1 MTVLV
6 FTVRPKA
13 AAATISTMKA
23 KATAVRNASVAA
35 IMAAALINPTAHADV
50 SCSAPCT
57 VKSPTQGTVKSPT
70 QGDQRVASQSTMT
83 GHQPVGSTCWVVG
96 EGCEQNYDNN
106 IQSSTSNINQVGG
119 VMDDDQMQ
127 DAYTTGPL
135 IDGSVMLQHIAGG
148 TPQRNCGGYNYPC

>member
-1 MTVLV
+1 M
-6 FTVRPKA
+6 
-13 AAATISTMKA
+13 STMKA

-57 VKSPTQGTVKSPT
+57 VKSPTQGDT
-70 QGDQRVASQSTMT
+70 RVESQSTMT

-96 EGCEQNYDNN
+96 KGCEQNYDDN
-106 IQSSTSNINQVGG
+106 IQSSTSNINQAGG